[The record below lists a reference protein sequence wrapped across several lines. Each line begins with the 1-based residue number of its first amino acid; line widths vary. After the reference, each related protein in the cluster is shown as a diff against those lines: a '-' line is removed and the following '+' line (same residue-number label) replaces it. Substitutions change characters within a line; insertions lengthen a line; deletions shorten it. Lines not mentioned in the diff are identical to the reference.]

1 MNEENID
8 LQRYWSIIR
17 RHKKKFILVFL
28 IPLIISFIWTLF
40 QKPLYGSSTTIIV
53 ETINPKLGSS
63 YLNYDLKDAFKSA
76 FVKRETIENLS
87 NKFNK
92 EDLEKSIIEV
102 KRYSDRAIKVIVLN
116 PEPEI
121 ASDFANALIKIY
133 QKQINEAQKNEID
146 DTLKKIDEQINHV
159 ELRFKESQEQL
170 SKEKT
175 TSKLYNQMF
184 ELKNSLSQN
193 ELIRKQL
200 LNNLDS
206 ENSESELEKIEKLIS
221 HQKSELEILEYSP
234 ELYKITQLEKQVKSN
249 EESLQEL
256 IKQKEKTLLSASTPG
271 QIVQILEKAIP
282 SSKPDKTRNLKMLGL
297 GLIASFLFSL
307 LLYVLITQLNLK
319 ITDNEDLEKLLG
331 VPILATIPKIHS
343 SMHKVKESKKYPK
356 SAIVEAYRTLRT
368 NIKFVSKEAKTIAFV
383 SPMAGAGKTLT
394 VSNLGLMMNNT
405 NDKVILID
413 VDLRKSN
420 LHKMFKIERVPGLTD
435 VLLGESKLSEAIHKI
450 DKNLYVLPAG
460 SEVSNPLKLLGSE
473 KMDAL
478 IKLFNKNYDYILFD
492 SVPALAVSD
501 AELIASKIDA
511 TIMIINASQTTR
523 QETIDAKKCLDLSKA
538 NLIGTVFN
546 NVDFKESY
554 YGYYDY

>member
-1 MNEENID
+1 
-8 LQRYWSIIR
+8 
-17 RHKKKFILVFL
+17 
-28 IPLIISFIWTLF
+28 
-40 QKPLYGSSTTIIV
+40 
-53 ETINPKLGSS
+53 
-63 YLNYDLKDAFKSA
+63 
-76 FVKRETIENLS
+76 
-87 NKFNK
+87 
-92 EDLEKSIIEV
+92 
-102 KRYSDRAIKVIVLN
+102 
-116 PEPEI
+116 
-121 ASDFANALIKIY
+121 
-133 QKQINEAQKNEID
+133 
-146 DTLKKIDEQINHV
+146 
-159 ELRFKESQEQL
+159 
-170 SKEKT
+170 
-175 TSKLYNQMF
+175 
-184 ELKNSLSQN
+184 
-193 ELIRKQL
+193 
-200 LNNLDS
+200 
-206 ENSESELEKIEKLIS
+206 
-221 HQKSELEILEYSP
+221 
-234 ELYKITQLEKQVKSN
+234 
-249 EESLQEL
+249 
-256 IKQKEKTLLSASTPG
+256 
-271 QIVQILEKAIP
+271 
-282 SSKPDKTRNLKMLGL
+282 L